1 MEGPSP
7 RQTRRICTGQGRLKR
22 PGRRV
27 EHHTRLWEVQEIP
40 GRRIVGLEQR
50 FLGGEGQLA
59 PVQPAP
65 VRHLDPAI
73 LRQFLRQAHP
83 RRQPLRQRLR
93 RLQIEPQA
101 GIALRLPHN
110 SRRPRRLVRN
120 LGEFTNTTFHIDTEM
135 MPIVEGTDPCH
146 PFFRQGY
153 GKRDCATIRRF
164 KAEGRLVEH
173 ANVSVPWQGIELVH
187 IGGHCRGQMAIRVN
201 TKRGPIV
208 LASDAAHLYQE
219 WEEEKPFGV
228 FYDMRAMLEGY
239 QTLTRLSG
247 GKRTEMIAGH
257 DSAVM
262 SMFPAPA
269 EELKGQAVSLH
280 EAPIG

>member
-1 MEGPSP
+1 MSATPEYEVYAIRYADQGDGLVSAGSLMLSADNDQMIRGMDYYVYLIEGNGM
-7 RQTRRICTGQGRLKR
+7 TIAVDTGY
-22 PGRRV
+22 
-27 EHHTRLWEVQEIP
+27 
-40 GRRIVGLEQR
+40 
-50 FLGGEGQLA
+50 A
-59 PVQPAP
+59 PVLAERVHSRLFFSGP
-65 VRHLDPAI
+65 DG
-73 LRQFLRQAHP
+73 
-83 RRQPLRQRLR
+83 LR
-93 RLQIEPQA
+93 RLGRDPATISDLIITHA
-101 GIALRLPHN
+101 HYDHVG
-110 SRRPRRLVRN
+110 N
-120 LGEFTNTTFHIDTEM
+120 LEAFTDATFHIDTEM

-153 GKRDCATIRRF
+153 GKRDCATIRGF

-173 ANVSVPWQGIELVH
+173 PNVSVPWPGIELIH

-239 QTLTRLSG
+239 RTLSRLSG
-247 GKRTEMIAGH
+247 GSRTEMIAGH

-262 SMFPAPA
+262 QMFPAPA
-269 EELKGQAVSLH
+269 KEHEGAIVSLH
-280 EAPIG
+280 EPPVG